1 MGAGAAAA
9 ALESPADPATDH
21 EEFHL
26 LSRFR
31 VFVLLAALAALATTF
46 AACGGSSDK
55 SSEDPQQVVDSASL
69 EGVESGNVELSL
81 AIKAEGEEGGDI
93 DVSLSGPFQGA
104 NGKGD
109 LPQLAMTAT
118 ANGTVEGD
126 AVDFEGGLTLLSD
139 RAYVNYKGTEYEVD
153 PTTFGFVKSSF
164 EQAQQQGGAES
175 NPADVTACQ
184 KAAEGFKVGDF
195 VQDLTNDGSADVD
208 GTGTTKISGDLDVAG
223 AIDAII
229 KLSEN
234 PACAAQLEAA
244 GPLPIGELEEAKGE
258 VTSAIKKAHVEV
270 YVGDDDIVRRLLAE
284 LTIEPQG
291 SSKEKVEVDL
301 DLTLSEVNEEQEIS
315 APADAKPLEGLFR
328 QLDVNPLE
336 LLEAGSSGEGLSDL
350 LEGVIE
356 GDDSP
361 LGGGS
366 SSGGSGGGSGS
377 SGGSGD
383 QQAYLNCLK
392 GANTPADLQQCAG
405 LIQ

>member
-1 MGAGAAAA
+1 
-9 ALESPADPATDH
+9 
-21 EEFHL
+21 

-31 VFVLLAALAALATTF
+31 IFVLLAALAALATTF

-55 SSEDPQQVVDSASL
+55 SSEDPQKVVDSASL
-69 EGVESGNVELSL
+69 EGVESGNIELSL
-81 AIKAEGEEGGDI
+81 AVKSEGKEGGDI

-104 NGKGD
+104 SGKDD

-118 ANGTVEGD
+118 ANGNVEGE

-139 RAYVNYKGTEYEVD
+139 RAFVNYEGTEYEVD

-164 EQAQQQGGAES
+164 EQAQQQGGGEGNA
-175 NPADVTACQ
+175 ADVSACQ

-195 VQDLTNDGSADVD
+195 VDDLTNDGSADVD

-229 KLSEN
+229 KLSED

-258 VTSAIKKAHVEV
+258 VTSAVKKAHVEV
-270 YVGDDDIVRRLLAE
+270 YVGDDDIIRRLAAE
-284 LTIEPQG
+284 LTVEPQG
-291 SSKEKVEVDL
+291 ADKEKVEVDF

-315 APADAKPLEGLFR
+315 APANAKPLEGLFQ

-336 LLEAGSSGEGLSDL
+336 LLEAASSGEGLNDL
-350 LEGVIE
+350 LEGLTE
-356 GDDSP
+356 GGSP

-366 SSGGSGGGSGS
+366 PSGGSGGSGSGGGSGS
-377 SGGSGD
+377 SAGSGD

-392 GANTPADLQQCAG
+392 GAETPADLQQCAG
-405 LIQ
+405 MIR